1 MTPHVGGRG
10 ALAAQPGLADLARR
24 TSQQRQAGTARGPV
38 GEEAWIVSTVAAAIG
53 GIVNAGTVGA
63 PERPMRIAVEN
74 HLWAPETYAPGVA
87 ALLAGASAAEPVD
100 HDVRSPLTDLA
111 VDTLLEQNVRVS
123 ALLARAMRSA
133 AAHES
138 AAFLVGAFALRES
151 TDLFGDARPALSRM
165 AAHLAVAQAL
175 RGQGQETLD
184 GSLARVILSV
194 LVGHQRAAL
203 AALDTLAPRLV
214 TAADRAWDRALRLR
228 ITGNWRAPLNVETAT
243 LVERL
248 EQARALRSRV
258 GSQALLDSLE
268 PLAREDVTDWAR
280 IALSDRFTVSTGWR
294 FTEDVIERE
303 LDEAARIW
311 SRLHGGRAAP
321 ADLTAAL
328 NDRPVPSVAT
338 RRNGE
343 DEVAVLDWGLW
354 AGFSQRQLGLA
365 VTARSRFLYSLGRR
379 DQQAQLVRDVKARFA
394 RLTLY
399 PVMLRWVALTPEDY
413 QLSVSLGRP
422 MAAATPEVLTAAA
435 WNFLATKPDWVRD
448 AAPFP
453 FERTWFVEA
462 VPSGTAFD
470 LANRSLRPGCDRP
483 PTLQQ
488 LAVWVKAAPY
498 DHWTQWAGVWQPVTG
513 KPSVD
518 SVRRAFAPVLAYDL
532 GALRKMVDYLPMGA
546 GDRIAVARQM
556 CDIATH
562 ECEVLAEHLLR
573 EGKEAEAVKVLEQWM
588 GGSPDALRVAARA
601 MWLVRH
607 YARTGNLARAE
618 ALART
623 AADVYS
629 HEGLRVYAHFLDSQG
644 RYDEAE
650 TVYLAMRA
658 RYDAPEMLG
667 AFKVRQ
673 ALRAGDQALELEGWD
688 LLRSVFPRGGERL
701 VKHALDAVPKD
712 GVVFATFG
720 DRAARVG
727 LKATDV
733 IVGLDGWRVRGHR
746 QYVFIAELSHDEAMT
761 FTVWRNGRYEEVR
774 TKVPERWLGVGLD
787 DYRGGAPGTV
797 R

>member
-1 MTPHVGGRG
+1 MRVARGPRDERNSSRYAAVLLAAVVVSAMTPHVGGRG

-328 NDRPVPSVAT
+328 NDRPVPECRDPAE
-338 RRNGE
+338 RG
-343 DEVAVLDWGLW
+343 
-354 AGFSQRQLGLA
+354 
-365 VTARSRFLYSLGRR
+365 GR
-379 DQQAQLVRDVKARFA
+379 
-394 RLTLY
+394 
-399 PVMLRWVALTPEDY
+399 
-413 QLSVSLGRP
+413 GRGP
-422 MAAATPEVLTAAA
+422 
-435 WNFLATKPDWVRD
+435 R
-448 AAPFP
+448 
-453 FERTWFVEA
+453 
-462 VPSGTAFD
+462 
-470 LANRSLRPGCDRP
+470 
-483 PTLQQ
+483 
-488 LAVWVKAAPY
+488 
-498 DHWTQWAGVWQPVTG
+498 
-513 KPSVD
+513 
-518 SVRRAFAPVLAYDL
+518 L
-532 GALRKMVDYLPMGA
+532 GALG
-546 GDRIAVARQM
+546 G
-556 CDIATH
+556 
-562 ECEVLAEHLLR
+562 VLAAPAGPGCHGTQPVSLQPGQAR
-573 EGKEAEAVKVLEQWM
+573 SAG
-588 GGSPDALRVAARA
+588 AARA
-601 MWLVRH
+601 RREGPLRQ
-607 YARTGNLARAE
+607 
-618 ALART
+618 
-623 AADVYS
+623 ADV
-629 HEGLRVYAHFLDSQG
+629 
-644 RYDEAE
+644 
-650 TVYLAMRA
+650 T
-658 RYDAPEMLG
+658 P
-667 AFKVRQ
+667 
-673 ALRAGDQALELEGWD
+673 
-688 LLRSVFPRGGERL
+688 
-701 VKHALDAVPKD
+701 
-712 GVVFATFG
+712 
-720 DRAARVG
+720 
-727 LKATDV
+727 
-733 IVGLDGWRVRGHR
+733 
-746 QYVFIAELSHDEAMT
+746 
-761 FTVWRNGRYEEVR
+761 
-774 TKVPERWLGVGLD
+774 
-787 DYRGGAPGTV
+787 
-797 R
+797 